1 MNFQTFDIRKGKEF
15 FIQDQQSQ
23 VSFHIC
29 LFIVANICKRKFDI
43 CKTNSQIVSIENGI
57 VLVGKISCN
66 FFLRNYACNSEY
78 YDQYDLIG
86 G

>member
-15 FIQDQQSQ
+15 LIQDQQNQ

-43 CKTNSQIVSIENGI
+43 CKTNSQIVSSENKIFFG
-57 VLVGKISCN
+57 GKISCN
-66 FFLRNYACNSEY
+66 FFCEIMLVIPNIMIST
-78 YDQYDLIG
+78 I
-86 G
+86 

>member
-15 FIQDQQSQ
+15 LIQDQQNQ

-29 LFIVANICKRKFDI
+29 LFVVANICKRKFDI

-57 VLVGKISCN
+57 V
-66 FFLRNYACNSEY
+66 FF
-78 YDQYDLIG
+78 
-86 G
+86 

>member
-15 FIQDQQSQ
+15 LIQDQQSQ

-29 LFIVANICKRKFDI
+29 LFVVANICKRKFDI

-57 VLVGKISCN
+57 VFSWKDLLQFFCEIMLVIPNIMIST
-66 FFLRNYACNSEY
+66 
-78 YDQYDLIG
+78 I
-86 G
+86 